1 MNENISVLIRKAQN
15 GDSSAREKAFTD
27 NIALLKAVVRGYTGR
42 GVEWDDLYQIGSI
55 GLLKAIDNFDSEY
68 GVKFSTYAVPMI
80 SGEIK
85 RYFRDDG
92 IVKISRSI
100 KENAYKLKKA
110 EEELLKSGKDELELA
125 EIAEKAGISLEDA
138 LIAMD
143 STSSVLSLSAEI
155 YGDDGSLMDIIAEE
169 DDTERIVVKID
180 LESLL
185 SRLESDEREIIIMRY
200 VHELTQSQIA
210 KKLGTS
216 QVQISRRLQKLMQ
229 KLKTYADKVV

>member
-1 MNENISVLIRKAQN
+1 MNENISALIKNAQN
-15 GDSSAREKAFTD
+15 GDFFAREKAFTD

-110 EEELLKSGKDELELA
+110 EEELFITGIDEPELSV
-125 EIAEKAGISLEDA
+125 IADKAGISLDDA
-138 LIAMD
+138 IIAMD
-143 STSSVLSLSAEI
+143 STSTVLSLSAEI
-155 YGDDGSLMDIIAEE
+155 YGDDGSLMDIIADE
-169 DDTERIVVKID
+169 DDTERIVTKID
-180 LESLL
+180 IESLL
-185 SRLESDEREIIIMRY
+185 SRLENEDREIIIMRY

-210 KKLGTS
+210 KRLGTS

-229 KLKTYADKVV
+229 KLKKYAI